1 MDELNQPSRP
11 DVLDVTARTT
21 DQPFCAGVIVS
32 REDSVLVTLNS
43 DGLPPEF
50 ENDTWRVGGVGGG
63 QELGETIVECAARE
77 AQEELS
83 TPVTLRSSP
92 VTYFQDLD
100 TGECHS
106 IPCTDTCAPFLLQR
120 KRSLTPERPFR
131 PGLPTG
137 LHIYFGLY
145 LAAEV
150 PTNMLPGDDVM
161 ALLFLPFECWPMLD
175 DIPTLEF
182 VMRHGAQLLGSHPD
196 VQPTQRL
203 WLPTDEGFRTVATL
217 LLRHP
222 DLRLNGAGAT
232 G

>member
-21 DQPFCAGVIVS
+21 DAPFCAGVIVS
-32 REDSVLVTLNS
+32 RGDSLLVTLNS
-43 DGLPPEF
+43 DGLPPEL
-50 ENDTWRVGGVGGG
+50 ENNTWRVGGVGGG
-63 QELGETIVECAARE
+63 QELGETIIECAVRE

-83 TPVTLRSSP
+83 TPVTVRS
-92 VTYFQDLD
+92 VAGDLLSGFGHWRVPQNPMYRYVRPI
-100 TGECHS
+100 TATEETQS
-106 IPCTDTCAPFLLQR
+106 Y
-120 KRSLTPERPFR
+120 PERPFR

-150 PTNMLPGDDVM
+150 PTNMLPGDDVI
-161 ALLFLPFECWPMLD
+161 ALLFLPFEYWSMLD
-175 DIPTLEF
+175 DMPTLEF
-182 VMRHGAQLLGSHPD
+182 VMRHGAQLVGSHPN

-203 WLPTDEGFRTVATL
+203 WSPTDESFRTVATL

-222 DLRLNGAGAT
+222 DLRLNSAGAT

>member
-1 MDELNQPSRP
+1 MDEINQLSRH

-21 DQPFCAGVIVS
+21 DAPFCAGVIVS
-32 REDSVLVTLNS
+32 RGGSLLVNLNS
-43 DGLPPEF
+43 DGLPPEL
-50 ENDTWRVGGVGGG
+50 ETNTWRVGGVGGG
-63 QELGETIVECAARE
+63 QEVGETILECAVRE

-100 TGECHS
+100 TGECHR
-106 IPCTDTCAPFLLQR
+106 IPCADTCAPLLLQR

-137 LHIYFGLY
+137 LYIYFGLY

-150 PTNMLPGDDVM
+150 PTNMLPGDGVM
-161 ALLFLPFECWPMLD
+161 ALLFLPFECWSMLD
-175 DIPTLEF
+175 DSPTLEF
-182 VMRHGAQLLGSHPD
+182 VMRHGAQLVGSHPD

-203 WLPTDEGFRTVATL
+203 WSPPDEGFRTVARL

-222 DLRLNGAGAT
+222 DLRLNSDPT